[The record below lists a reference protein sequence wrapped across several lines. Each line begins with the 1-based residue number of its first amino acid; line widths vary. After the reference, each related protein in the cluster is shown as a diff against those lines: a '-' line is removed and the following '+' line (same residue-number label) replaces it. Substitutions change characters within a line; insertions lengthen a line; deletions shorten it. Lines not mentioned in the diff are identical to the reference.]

1 MNSQYLVAKI
11 GFDTAEDVEG
21 AFLSLLIGGMRA
33 MNSFYG
39 NVEVACGSREAAFRC
54 VDVCEED
61 DDDSSEI

>member
-1 MNSQYLVAKI
+1 M
-11 GFDTAEDVEG
+11 
-21 AFLSLLIGGMRA
+21 IGGMRA